1 MIFNSKQLEEL
12 ENAHDSTGAFE
23 EEGGDSESSGD
34 ESVDGGAMEW
44 RRQLIEEASENVK
57 RATTR
62 PVDPGITYEIR
73 SLLFDRETRRFG
85 RVTASVPGYLKIDF
99 LNGGD
104 RELGILD
111 ATSYLKEVGAQKK
124 LNELA
129 LQLGMTENEVLLE
142 LYTLGITPIDR
153 DDDDEETEDV
163 DDEGDSEDG
172 DDPEA
177 AIAAAMLAESAA
189 SKKKPKKSASKDAPA
204 AKADAP
210 AAPESKKPAAK
221 KAPAAKKT
229 AAAKSKKPASGKAS
243 GDPIDDPNAFI
254 KANYEAQSNRELARV
269 TGLSE
274 HTIRRKLGE
283 WGLKRKK
290 K

>member
-1 MIFNSKQLEEL
+1 MRLTQAVKRRKAPGVFAIFNSKQLEEL

-23 EEGGDSESSGD
+23 EEGGDSDSNSD
-34 ESVDGGAMEW
+34 DSVDGGAMEW

-62 PVDPGITYEIR
+62 PVDPSITYEIR

-104 RELGILD
+104 RELGLLD
-111 ATSYLKEVGAQKK
+111 VHSYLKEAASQKK
-124 LNELA
+124 LAELA
-129 LQLGMTENEVLLE
+129 LQLGMSESDVETELD
-142 LYTLGITPIDR
+142 TLGLTPIDA
-153 DDDDEETEDV
+153 DEEGEAEAT
-163 DDEGDSEDG
+163 
-172 DDPEA
+172 EA
-177 AIAAAMLAESAA
+177 AEEPASK
-189 SKKKPKKSASKDAPA
+189 SKKKTAK
-204 AKADAP
+204 AKADAKP
-210 AAPESKKPAAK
+210 AKKAAAK
-221 KAPAAKKT
+221 KAPAKKATAKKPT
-229 AAAKSKKPASGKAS
+229 KARRGKGDGS

-254 KANYEAQSNRELARV
+254 KANFMAQSNRELARV

>member
-1 MIFNSKQLEEL
+1 MKRRLAPGVFAIFNSKQLEEL

-23 EEGGDSESSGD
+23 EEGGDSDSNSD
-34 ESVDGGAMEW
+34 DSVDGGAMEW

-62 PVDPGITYEIR
+62 PVDPSITYEIR

-85 RVTASVPGYLKIDF
+85 RVSASVPGYLKIDF

-104 RELGILD
+104 RELGLLD
-111 ATSYLKEVGAQKK
+111 VHSYLKEAASQKK
-124 LNELA
+124 LSELA
-129 LQLGMTENEVLLE
+129 LQLGMTESEVE
-142 LYTLGITPIDR
+142 TEMDTLGLTPIDADER
-153 DDDDEETEDV
+153 DDEEA
-163 DDEGDSEDG
+163 DG
-172 DDPEA
+172 EEEEAAGAQADAAPEA
-177 AIAAAMLAESAA
+177 KG
-189 SKKKPKKSASKDAPA
+189 KKKA
-204 AKADAP
+204 AKAKSDAKP
-210 AAPESKKPAAK
+210 AKKAAAK
-221 KAPAAKKT
+221 KAPAKKATAKKAT
-229 AAAKSKKPASGKAS
+229 KARRGKGDGS

-254 KANYEAQSNRELARV
+254 KANYMTQSNRELARV